1 MFNRNNRCH
10 SITDICTCKIRIFI
24 FQNANLSGISIH
36 HCSKGSFKSC
46 KVCTAFC
53 IVNIVAESKYILPKL
68 IGKLE
73 GCLYLNSIRLSFQI
87 NRFMEHL
94 CILIQVLNKS
104 DNPIRFMICDILNL
118 STSFIFKMYRQ
129 LRIQI
134 SSFMKSALYFC
145 RGESCLFKNL
155 RIRQE
160 INTGP
165 CLSGPSQLWQKSL
178 FQLQCRNSSF
188 IMIVMYISVAA
199 DFDIQIC
206 RQSIDN
212 RGTYSVKSSA
222 GLVG

>member
-36 HCSKGSFKSC
+36 HCSKGGFKSC
-46 KVCTAFC
+46 KMCATFC
-53 IVNIVAESKYILPKL
+53 IINIITESKYIFPEL

-73 GCLYLNSIRLSFQI
+73 SCLYLNPIRLSLQI
-87 NRFMEHL
+87 NRFMENL
-94 CILIQVLNKS
+94 CILIQILNKS

-118 STSFIFKMYRQ
+118 SASFILKMDRQ

-134 SSFMKSALYFC
+134 SSFMESALYFC
-145 RGESCLFKNL
+145 CRESCLLKNL

-160 INTGP
+160 INAGS
-165 CLSGPSQLWQKSL
+165 CLSGPSQFWQKSL
-178 FQLQCRNSSF
+178 FQFQRRNSPF
-188 IMIVMYISVAA
+188 IMIVMYISIAA

-212 RGTYSVKSSA
+212 RGTYSMKSSA